1 LIGNQVHK
9 NKQTPNIR
17 ARSNKLVCTYAAPIQ
32 SNSYKYV
39 HTHIYILGNPYQ
51 LSQKTERVVNNFS
64 HPNIIKMMGVAC
76 GETAARK
83 RAVMGFWPE
92 PVWVGTK
99 RTQMSVTRLANLYQT
114 EI

>member
-1 LIGNQVHK
+1 
-9 NKQTPNIR
+9 
-17 ARSNKLVCTYAAPIQ
+17 
-32 SNSYKYV
+32 
-39 HTHIYILGNPYQ
+39 
-51 LSQKTERVVNNFS
+51 
-64 HPNIIKMMGVAC
+64 MGVAC